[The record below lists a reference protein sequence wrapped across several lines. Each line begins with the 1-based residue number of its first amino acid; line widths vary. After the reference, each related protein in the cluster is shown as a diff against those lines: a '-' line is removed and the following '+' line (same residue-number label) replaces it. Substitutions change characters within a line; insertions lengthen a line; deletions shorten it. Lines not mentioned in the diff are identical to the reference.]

1 MDRREFIKLA
11 GVAGAAGALATAG
24 RTLAQ
29 SGGKPEPAREG
40 EVRIKDVECFPA
52 GRLYV
57 RITTDA
63 GVEGWGEVNTFSSSI
78 SHAIVKTY
86 RPLLVGMNPTRIE
99 HIWQMLFRAHRNMRG
114 GLAFAAAIAGID
126 IALWDLLGKLLKQPV
141 STLLGG
147 PCRRTLRSY
156 PSPNAHKVTSH
167 TLHEMVE
174 TPSDIDRIADDVH
187 ETRKKLGKGGLVMVD
202 GHGKFTAQVAIQ
214 LAKKIEDAGV
224 LFFEEVVP
232 PENNADLIRVKK
244 ATTVP
249 LAAGERMATIWPFR
263 EILEARA
270 VDVLNADIVEVGGI
284 SQMRKLAGIAE
295 LYDVPLA
302 PHSTHSAI
310 GLAASLHVAA
320 SVNNFLVH
328 EAYSHIAN
336 APSFV
341 GSLEWTKNKTA
352 VKLPEG
358 AGLGVNVDL
367 DGLKAAVAKRAE
379 KATGLKKAYFL
390 NDGSVADR

>member
-1 MDRREFIKLA
+1 MDRREFMKLA
-11 GVAGAAGALATAG
+11 GVAGAAGALGTAG
-24 RTLAQ
+24 SALAQ
-29 SGGKPEPAREG
+29 SGGKPTPAAEG
-40 EVRIKDVECFPA
+40 EVRIKDVECYPA

-63 GVEGWGEVNTFSSSI
+63 GVEGWGEVNTFSAAI
-78 SHAIVKTY
+78 SNAIVKTY
-86 RPLLVGMNPTRIE
+86 RPLLVGVNPTRIE

-126 IALWDLLGKLLKQPV
+126 IALWDLLGKLVKQPV
-141 STLLGG
+141 CTLLGG
-147 PCRRTLRSY
+147 PCRTELRSY

-174 TPSDIDRIADDVH
+174 TPNDIDRIAADVH
-187 ETRKKLGKGGLVMVD
+187 RTRKKLGADGLVMVD

-214 LAKKIEDAGV
+214 LAKKIEDADV

-232 PENNADLIRVKK
+232 PENNDDLTRVKK

-263 EILEARA
+263 EILEAQA

-310 GLAASLHVAA
+310 GLAASLHVSAA
-320 SVNNFLVH
+320 VNNFLVH

-336 APSFV
+336 GPSFV
-341 GSLEWTKNKTA
+341 SSLEWTKKKTA
-352 VKLPEG
+352 VKLPDG
-358 AGLGVNVDL
+358 PGLGVKVDL
-367 DGLKAAVAKRAE
+367 DGLKAAVARRAE
-379 KATGLKKAYFL
+379 KPQGLKKAYFL
-390 NDGSVADR
+390 KDGSVADR